1 MKQIRTKACVAA
13 LALLSLSAC
22 ASAPKPAADATL
34 PDPLMSE
41 IASHAEHV
49 SIAVTGLM
57 AQSSLN
63 GGVSQQVPPATFP
76 LERLPV
82 DLQVGIEMDWH
93 GELEPAVEAV
103 AAFVG
108 WEFMVVGARPP
119 QPIVVLVSSA
129 GDSAG
134 HLLRSLGQQ
143 AGQRAN
149 VIVRSP
155 SRTIEVVYR

>member
-1 MKQIRTKACVAA
+1 MKRIRNQACVAA

-22 ASAPKPAADATL
+22 ASAPKAIPAQ
-34 PDPLMSE
+34 PDPLMAE
-41 IASHAEHV
+41 ISSHAEHV
-49 SIAVTGLM
+49 SIALNGLM
-57 AQSSLN
+57 GQSAMN
-63 GGVSQQVPPATFP
+63 GGLSQQVPPATFP
-76 LERLPV
+76 LERLPA
-82 DLQVGIEMDWH
+82 DLQVSVEMDWH
-93 GELEPAVEAV
+93 GELEQAVEAV

-108 WEFMVVGARPP
+108 WEFMVVGARPS

-143 AGQRAN
+143 AGSRAN